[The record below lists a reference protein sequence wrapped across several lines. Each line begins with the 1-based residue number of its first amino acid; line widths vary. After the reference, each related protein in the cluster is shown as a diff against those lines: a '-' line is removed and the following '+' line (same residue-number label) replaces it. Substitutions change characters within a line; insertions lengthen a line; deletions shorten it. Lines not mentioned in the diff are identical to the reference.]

1 VSRLVVIG
9 DALLDRDVEGFSER
23 LCPDAPAPVLEGTQ
37 TRSRPGGAGLAA
49 ALAALEGEPVTLISA
64 FAADEAGRELARAL
78 LACGVD
84 LVELRLQGATPEKI
98 RFLDRGRALMRLDR
112 GERGDVDVNGA
123 APALGAALAD
133 ADAILVSDYGR
144 GVAAAAPVREA
155 LCSRR
160 AGVPLV
166 WDPHPRG
173 LAPVPGTDLATP
185 NLAEAEQIAGAA
197 PGPAPGPP
205 PNRRPSPETLAR
217 ALATRWRAGAV
228 CITRGE
234 QGATLCT
241 AAGHTLSWRAEPA
254 AGDPCGAGDRFAVAA
269 ARALAD
275 GAEAAEAIGAAVR
288 DAASYVGESGAR
300 GIAPAAGEAAGPNRR
315 DGTVVATGG
324 CFDLLHLGHVRSLE
338 AARALGDRLIVLLNS
353 DRSVRELKG
362 SDRPLVS
369 EEERA
374 ETLRAL
380 ACVDEVIVFD
390 ELDPSATLSLLRPDV
405 WAKGGDY
412 QLDELPESKAIAD
425 WGGRIAILPY
435 LEGRSTTKLIE
446 EANGRVGK

>member
-23 LCPDAPAPVLEGTQ
+23 LCPDAPVPVLEGAR
-37 TRSRPGGAGLAA
+37 TRLRPGGAGLAA
-49 ALAALEGEPVTLISA
+49 ALAALDGQPVTLIAA

-78 LACGVD
+78 LAGGVD
-84 LVELRLQGATPEKI
+84 LVELRLEGATPEKI

-112 GERGDVDVNGA
+112 GDRGRVDVDGA
-123 APALGAALAD
+123 APALVAALAG

-144 GVAAAAPVREA
+144 GVAASTAVRRA

-160 AGVPLV
+160 EGVPLV
-166 WDPHPRG
+166 WDPHPSG
-173 LAPVPGTDLATP
+173 PAPVPGADLATP
-185 NLAEAEQIAGAA
+185 NLVEAEQVAGAA
-197 PGPAPGPP
+197 LGPAPRPP
-205 PNRRPSPETLAR
+205 PNGHASPEALAQ
-217 ALATRWRAGAV
+217 ALATHWRAGAV

-241 AAGHTLSWRAEPA
+241 AAGHALSWSVEPA
-254 AGDPCGAGDRFAVAA
+254 GGDPCGAGDRFAVAA

-275 GAEAAEAIGAAVR
+275 GAEAAEATGVAVR
-288 DAASYVGESGAR
+288 NAAGYVGESGAR
-300 GIAPAAGEAAGPNRR
+300 RIANAAGRAAEPSSR

-338 AARALGDRLIVLLNS
+338 AARALGDRLVVLLNS

-362 SDRPLVS
+362 HDRPLVG

-380 ACVDEVIVFD
+380 ACVDEVIVF
-390 ELDPSATLSLLRPDV
+390 EEPDPAAALSLLRPDI
-405 WAKGGDY
+405 WAKGGDH
-412 QLDELPESKAIAD
+412 QLAELPESKAIAS

-446 EANGRVGK
+446 EASGRVRN